1 MNALKRFLKVLL
13 RGRLPS
19 NREPANELTFNWRR
33 LFKPHEQVRFFKL
46 VQIVLNEY
54 GTAFEIRAADLILDG
69 GRDIVYLPNL
79 VRLCKAAGPDHWPE
93 VIRNYFRLEQEAA
106 EARKAGRELF
116 RDWASVSG
124 LLSVSL
130 QPETVGTNAPA
141 IVAREDLESTRS
153 VLVLHLP
160 DAILNVH
167 PDEVA
172 LWGKSQDELFEVGL
186 QNVHTYTVPAVTED
200 QLEGGIPATILT
212 GASPFLTTYAF
223 FLKEYPSALG
233 PYGAL
238 FCIPTR
244 HQLACC
250 PLLGQRASETLHT
263 LVDVA
268 VTQYNHG
275 LEPLSPYVYWYHE
288 GKYTSIPV
296 DPASKSV
303 RLPPIFEALLNQ
315 ISQTG

>member
-1 MNALKRFLKVLL
+1 MNTALRFLRSWL
-13 RGRLPS
+13 RGKPPS
-19 NREPANELTFNWRR
+19 NREPANELLFNWRGI
-33 LFKPHEQVRFFKL
+33 FKPHEQERFFKL
-46 VQIVLNEY
+46 VQVVLNETQ
-54 GTAFEIRAADLILDG
+54 TAFEIRAADLILDG

-79 VRLCKAAGPDHWPE
+79 ARLCKAAGPDHWPE
-93 VIRNYFRLEQEAA
+93 VIRNYFRLEREAA

-116 RDWASVSG
+116 RDWAAASS
-124 LLSVSL
+124 LISVSL
-130 QPETVGTNAPA
+130 QPQTVDINFPA
-141 IVAREDLESTRS
+141 LVARKDLEFTRS

-167 PDEVA
+167 PDEAA
-172 LWGKSQDELFEVGL
+172 LWGKSQDELFETGL

-200 QLEGGIPATILT
+200 QLGDGIPATILT

-223 FLKEYPSALG
+223 FLTEYPSALG

-250 PLLGQRASETLHT
+250 PIHGPRAFETLQT

-268 VTQYNHG
+268 VAQYIHG
-275 LEPLSPYVYWYHE
+275 AEPLSPYVYWFHE
-288 GKYTSIPV
+288 GEYTGIPV
-296 DPASKSV
+296 DPASKAVS
-303 RLPPIFEALLNQ
+303 LPPAFQELLDQ
-315 ISQTG
+315 ISQAG